1 MANTL
6 KILFLFLMISHGLW
20 CQNQGPSLLWPDS
33 FSNTALKEEVQ
44 QFVFAN
50 ADSANQRFLATRL
63 RTFFQKKGYW
73 LAEVNYTQKDSSG
86 LSLIPGEILQL
97 GTLKPIF
104 EDSLTAPQPASLLSP
119 VVLSENAVEIQLSY
133 YLNFYQENGYP
144 FAQASLLS
152 YNFIG
157 DTLVGQIALRPGPYV
172 DFDSIVLKGYS
183 KFSTNLLRYDLEFYK
198 GKPYAESYLN
208 ELEKLVAQVE
218 YLSFQRP
225 PAVAFFKNK
234 TTLFLYP
241 KAIKGNQIDG
251 VVGLNT
257 TPEGETSINGDF
269 KLRLLNILNKGE
281 DIELRWRR
289 PDESVQELEIAL
301 QWPYLFK
308 TPVWADVGFTIFR
321 QDSSFVNTN
330 FDGLLKY
337 RLAQRSFLTGG
348 INYRA
353 SNALL
358 SNSSNES
365 PLASLTTF
373 NALKYVLGA
382 EVYRLNRVLIPTKGY
397 SFLVY
402 GKTGQRTRQEA
413 STNQIG
419 WQIETQWLYNF
430 YKKMV
435 LKTAL
440 NSQAL
445 IGENLFENEL
455 FRLGGLRTLRGF
467 NEQSIFSS
475 AYGVATVEY
484 RYMIGEYDYLTLF
497 SDIAYTEKRVQ
508 NELESNWLTGLGT
521 GINFRTNGGIFSLFL
536 AVGRSQDV
544 NFDFRTT
551 KVHFGY
557 VNQF

>member
-6 KILFLFLMISHGLW
+6 KILFLLLLAGHELW
-20 CQNQGPSLLWPDS
+20 CQNKGPSLVWPVN
-33 FSNTALKEEVQ
+33 FSNVNLKEEVQ
-44 QFVFAN
+44 QFVTAN
-50 ADSANQRFLATRL
+50 SDSTNRQFLVTRL
-63 RTFFQKKGYW
+63 KSFFQKKGYW
-73 LAEVNYTQKDSSG
+73 LAQVSYVQEDSSA
-86 LSLIPGEILQL
+86 LSLKPGEVLKL
-97 GTLKPIF
+97 GVLKPTF
-104 EDSLTAPQPASLLSP
+104 EDSLVAPQPAAWLNTA
-119 VVLSENAVEIQLSY
+119 VLGKNSVQSQLHY
-133 YLNFYQENGYP
+133 YLNFYEENGYP
-144 FAQASLLS
+144 FAQARFQS
-152 YNFIG
+152 YNFKG
-157 DTLVGQIALRPGPYV
+157 DTLIGQIALKPGPYI
-172 DFDSIVLKGYS
+172 DFDSVVLKGYT
-183 KFSTNLLRYDLEFYK
+183 KFSNNLLRYDLEFYK
-198 GKPYAESYLN
+198 GRPYAESYLS
-208 ELEKLVAQVE
+208 ELEELVSQVE

-225 PAVAFFKNK
+225 PAVAFFKDK

-241 KAIKGNQIDG
+241 KAIKGNQIEG

-269 KLRLLNILNKGE
+269 KLRLLNILHKGE

-289 PDESVQELEIAL
+289 PDESVQELEIKL

-308 TPVWADVGFTIFR
+308 TPVWADVGFSIFR

-337 RLAQRSFLTGG
+337 CLAQRSFLTGG

-358 SNSSNES
+358 SS
-365 PLASLTTF
+365 PIDETPLLNLTTF
-373 NALKYVLGA
+373 SAFKYVLGA
-382 EVYRLNRVLIPTKGY
+382 EVYRLNRVLVPTKGY

-402 GKTGQRTRQEA
+402 GKTGQRTSQNV

-419 WQIETQWLYNF
+419 WQIETEWLYNF

-455 FRLGGLRTLRGF
+455 YRLGGLRTLRGF

-475 AYGVATVEY
+475 GYGIATFEY

-508 NELESNWLTGLGT
+508 NELQSNWLTGLGT
-521 GINFRTNGGIFSLFL
+521 GINFRTNGGIFSLFI
-536 AVGRSQDV
+536 AVGRSQEV